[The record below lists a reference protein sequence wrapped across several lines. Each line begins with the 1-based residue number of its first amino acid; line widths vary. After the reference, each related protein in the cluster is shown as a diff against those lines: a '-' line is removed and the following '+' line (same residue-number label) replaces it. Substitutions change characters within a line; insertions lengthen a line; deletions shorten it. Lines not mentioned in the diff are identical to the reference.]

1 MTFGLV
7 EIVNPLSE
15 RDWRKGS
22 EVLNLAGLWFFG
34 LFEDPVYQS
43 LVWGAYIFQAKGH
56 DPIAEVSIHS
66 NECHFLFI
74 WGVQSNLIVS

>member
-1 MTFGLV
+1 VLGYALRLD
-7 EIVNPLSE
+7 NH
-15 RDWRKGS
+15 
-22 EVLNLAGLWFFG
+22 VLNLDLEIFSDM